1 MAPKDREERRRM
13 RQRGAGTQQLQ
24 NVNFGFK
31 FGAPSLPAQRSSRRT
46 PQPLPPR
53 PSSSQTP
60 KTIPPRPSLHRTPVE
75 ASIQKRGESPRQSR
89 SASVP
94 IHSSAQTGKLK
105 SIKNPKPKSP
115 LLFVTPTVT
124 GKRKRGKQ
132 EAKAA
137 QDLEQDELEQDDEHR
152 TSAQKSGATRARST
166 TTPKSMTD
174 RDDVPDELEENDENH
189 FVSSDQKRRERLS
202 KSLEATPAT
211 PNINEHEDPLQSHRL
226 RQALAAIE
234 DNTPAPLQKRSRQQG
249 ELARIGNSN
258 RTTRSQTKQLIPN
271 RGGARHSALLKPDP
285 QATAQEDNESGD
297 ELSPDKSQH
306 TPGKQRGRK
315 SAEPVVGE
323 LETGNVAKGDGAE
336 DFDEL
341 SPENDRIRRRNDRHQ
356 TLSGPS
362 LRAPAPL
369 LKPGSDGDNELH
381 ASEDEDV
388 NYHRRRPM
396 KVVATETLQERGE
409 LHQSATVTENA
420 HTRRP
425 KRPKPS
431 TSSKPKKKRQRG
443 GDAAIPIT
451 IYRLFHP
458 KPRSHTDI
466 EGGEDSAYVA
476 AAAINSSIRLPGV
489 NAVDVLA
496 QITEEILSHR
506 ITEFHEQSQ
515 VAVSQTV
522 RSELKRKRG
531 VVQLFNASLSD
542 RLFELT
548 EAVDAGTALKGRLK
562 GVLRE
567 KLRLREEFLSIRKQ
581 REDLALKMDEIR
593 TEHRERVRSKK
604 ERDDINAAM
613 FDIEAAVLRGKE
625 NAEKEGREN
634 EGPKMPLEMLL
645 ENRARDV
652 GSDGGGLLEKVKEFN
667 GALESA
673 AAVFESRA

>member
-31 FGAPSLPAQRSSRRT
+31 FGEPSLPAQRSSRRT

-75 ASIQKRGESPRQSR
+75 ASIQKRGESSRQSR
-89 SASVP
+89 SASIP

-105 SIKNPKPKSP
+105 SVKNPKPKSP

-132 EAKAA
+132 KAKAA
-137 QDLEQDELEQDDEHR
+137 QDSEQDELEQDDEEHR

-211 PNINEHEDPLQSHRL
+211 PNTNEHKDPLQSHRL
-226 RQALAAIE
+226 RQAPAAIE

-249 ELARIGNSN
+249 ELARIGNPN

-271 RGGARHSALLKPDP
+271 RGGARHSALSKPDP
-285 QATAQEDNESGD
+285 QATAREDNESGD
-297 ELSPDKSQH
+297 ELSPDKSLH
-306 TPGKQRGRK
+306 TPGKQRGKK

-323 LETGNVAKGDGAE
+323 LETGNFAKGDGAE

-362 LRAPAPL
+362 LAPAPL
-369 LKPGSDGDNELH
+369 LKPGSDEDNELH
-381 ASEDEDV
+381 ASEDGDV
-388 NYHRRRPM
+388 NYHRRHPM

-425 KRPKPS
+425 KRPKLS

-496 QITEEILSHR
+496 QITEEILSHQ

-515 VAVSQTV
+515 IAVSQTV

-625 NAEKEGREN
+625 NAEKGREN
-634 EGPKMPLEMLL
+634 EGPEMPLEMLL

-652 GSDGGGLLEKVKEFN
+652 GPDGGGLLEKVKEFN
-667 GALESA
+667 SALESA

>member
-1 MAPKDREERRRM
+1 M
-13 RQRGAGTQQLQ
+13 
-24 NVNFGFK
+24 
-31 FGAPSLPAQRSSRRT
+31 
-46 PQPLPPR
+46 
-53 PSSSQTP
+53 
-60 KTIPPRPSLHRTPVE
+60 
-75 ASIQKRGESPRQSR
+75 
-89 SASVP
+89 
-94 IHSSAQTGKLK
+94 K

-115 LLFVTPTVT
+115 SLFVTPTVT

-132 EAKAA
+132 KAKAA
-137 QDLEQDELEQDDEHR
+137 QDSEQDELEQDDEEHI

-166 TTPKSMTD
+166 TTSKSIAD

-211 PNINEHEDPLQSHRL
+211 PNINGHEDPLQSHQL
-226 RQALAAIE
+226 RQAPTAIE
-234 DNTPAPLQKRSRQQG
+234 DNTPAPLQKRSRQRG
-249 ELARIGNSN
+249 ELAGIGNSN
-258 RTTRSQTKQLIPN
+258 RTSQSQIKQLISISN
-271 RGGARHSALLKPDP
+271 RAGAHHSALFKPGL
-285 QATAQEDNESGD
+285 QATAQEDDESDD

-306 TPGKQRGRK
+306 APGKRRGRK
-315 SAEPVVGE
+315 SAEPVVEE
-323 LETGNVAKGDGAE
+323 LETGNVAKWDGAE

-341 SPENDRIRRRNDRHQ
+341 SPENVRIRRRNNRHQ
-356 TLSGPS
+356 TLSRPS
-362 LRAPAPL
+362 LRALAPL
-369 LKPGSDGDNELH
+369 LKPGSDEDNELH
-381 ASEDEDV
+381 ASEGGDV

-396 KVVATETLQERGE
+396 KMVATKTLQERGE
-409 LHQSATVTENA
+409 LHHSATVTKNA
-420 HTRRP
+420 HARP
-425 KRPKPS
+425 SKHPKPP
-431 TSSKPKKKRQRG
+431 TSSKPKKKHQRS

-496 QITEEILSHR
+496 QITEEILSHQ

-515 VAVSQTV
+515 IAVSQTV

-562 GVLRE
+562 EVLRE

-581 REDLALKMDEIR
+581 REDLALKMDETRI
-593 TEHRERVRSKK
+593 EHRERVRSKK

-613 FDIEAAVLRGKE
+613 FDIEAAVLRGKG

-634 EGPKMPLEMLL
+634 EGPEMSLEMLL
-645 ENRARDV
+645 ENQARDV
-652 GSDGGGLLEKVKEFN
+652 GSDDGGLLEKVKEFN

-673 AAVFESRA
+673 VAIFEGRV

>member
-1 MAPKDREERRRM
+1 M

-60 KTIPPRPSLHRTPVE
+60 KTIPPRLSLHRTPVE
-75 ASIQKRGESPRQSR
+75 ASIQKRSESSRQSR
-89 SASVP
+89 SVSIP
-94 IHSSAQTGKLK
+94 IRSSAQTGKLK
-105 SIKNPKPKSP
+105 SIKTPKPKSP
-115 LLFVTPTVT
+115 LLFVTPIVT

-132 EAKAA
+132 KAKSA
-137 QDLEQDELEQDDEHR
+137 QDLEQDELEQDDEEHR

-166 TTPKSMTD
+166 TTSKSMTD
-174 RDDVPDELEENDENH
+174 RDDIPDELEENDENH

-211 PNINEHEDPLQSHRL
+211 PNINEHADPLQSHRL
-226 RQALAAIE
+226 RQAPAAIE
-234 DNTPAPLQKRSRQQG
+234 DNTPAPLQKRSRQRG
-249 ELARIGNSN
+249 ELAGIGNSN
-258 RTTRSQTKQLIPN
+258 RTTQSQIKQLISN
-271 RGGARHSALLKPDP
+271 RGGVRHSALLKPDL
-285 QATAQEDNESGD
+285 QVTAQEDDESGD
-297 ELSPDKSQH
+297 ELSPGKSQH
-306 TPGKQRGRK
+306 TSWKQRGRK
-315 SAEPVVGE
+315 SVEPVAKE
-323 LETGNVAKGDGAE
+323 LETRNVTKGDAAE

-341 SPENDRIRRRNDRHQ
+341 SPENDRIRRRNERHQ

-369 LKPGSDGDNELH
+369 LKPSSDEDNELH
-381 ASEDEDV
+381 ASEGEDV

-409 LHQSATVTENA
+409 LHHSATVTENA
-420 HTRRP
+420 HARP
-425 KRPKPS
+425 SKRPKPS

-476 AAAINSSIRLPGV
+476 AAAMNSSIRLPGV

-496 QITEEILSHR
+496 QITEEILSR
-506 ITEFHEQSQ
+506 QITGFHEQSQ
-515 VAVSQTV
+515 IAVSQTV
-522 RSELKRKRG
+522 CSELKRKRG

-548 EAVDAGTALKGRLK
+548 EAVDAGSALKGRLK
-562 GVLRE
+562 EALRE

-593 TEHRERVRSKK
+593 TEHKERVRSKK

-634 EGPKMPLEMLL
+634 EGPEMPLEMLL

-673 AAVFESRA
+673 AAIFEGRV

>member
-1 MAPKDREERRRM
+1 M
-13 RQRGAGTQQLQ
+13 
-24 NVNFGFK
+24 
-31 FGAPSLPAQRSSRRT
+31 
-46 PQPLPPR
+46 
-53 PSSSQTP
+53 
-60 KTIPPRPSLHRTPVE
+60 
-75 ASIQKRGESPRQSR
+75 
-89 SASVP
+89 
-94 IHSSAQTGKLK
+94 
-105 SIKNPKPKSP
+105 
-115 LLFVTPTVT
+115 FVTPTVT

-137 QDLEQDELEQDDEHR
+137 QDSEQDELEQDDEEHR

-174 RDDVPDELEENDENH
+174 RDNVPDELEENDENH
-189 FVSSDQKRRERLS
+189 FVSSDQKRRGRLS
-202 KSLEATPAT
+202 KSLETTPAT
-211 PNINEHEDPLQSHRL
+211 PNINEHEDPLQSRRL
-226 RQALAAIE
+226 RQAPAAIE
-234 DNTPAPLQKRSRQQG
+234 DNTPAPLQKRSRQHG
-249 ELARIGNSN
+249 ELARIGNPN

-271 RGGARHSALLKPDP
+271 RGSARHSALSKPDP

-306 TPGKQRGRK
+306 TP
-315 SAEPVVGE
+315 
-323 LETGNVAKGDGAE
+323 E

-341 SPENDRIRRRNDRHQ
+341 SPENDKIRRRNDRHQ
-356 TLSGPS
+356 TLSRPS

-369 LKPGSDGDNELH
+369 LKPGSDEDNELH
-381 ASEDEDV
+381 TSEDGDV

-425 KRPKPS
+425 KRPKLS

-458 KPRSHTDI
+458 KLRSHTDI

-496 QITEEILSHR
+496 QITEEILSHQ

-515 VAVSQTV
+515 IAVSQTV

-634 EGPKMPLEMLL
+634 EGPEMPLEMLL

-667 GALESA
+667 DALESA
-673 AAVFESRA
+673 AAIFESRV

>member
-1 MAPKDREERRRM
+1 M
-13 RQRGAGTQQLQ
+13 
-24 NVNFGFK
+24 
-31 FGAPSLPAQRSSRRT
+31 
-46 PQPLPPR
+46 
-53 PSSSQTP
+53 
-60 KTIPPRPSLHRTPVE
+60 
-75 ASIQKRGESPRQSR
+75 
-89 SASVP
+89 
-94 IHSSAQTGKLK
+94 K

-115 LLFVTPTVT
+115 SLFVTPTVT

-132 EAKAA
+132 KAKAA
-137 QDLEQDELEQDDEHR
+137 QDSEQDELEQDDEEHR

-166 TTPKSMTD
+166 TTPKSITD

-211 PNINEHEDPLQSHRL
+211 PNINGHEDPLQSHRL
-226 RQALAAIE
+226 RQAPTTIE
-234 DNTPAPLQKRSRQQG
+234 DNTPAPLQKRSRQRG
-249 ELARIGNSN
+249 ELAGIGNSN
-258 RTTRSQTKQLIPN
+258 RTSRSQIKQLIPN
-271 RGGARHSALLKPDP
+271 RAGADQSALLKPGL
-285 QATAQEDNESGD
+285 QATAQEDDESDD

-306 TPGKQRGRK
+306 APGKRRGRK
-315 SAEPVVGE
+315 SAEPVAAE

-341 SPENDRIRRRNDRHQ
+341 SPENNRIRRRNNRHQ
-356 TLSGPS
+356 TLSGPL

-369 LKPGSDGDNELH
+369 LKPGSDEDNEPH
-381 ASEDEDV
+381 ASEDGDV
-388 NYHRRRPM
+388 NYRRRRPM
-396 KVVATETLQERGE
+396 KVVATEALQERGE
-409 LHQSATVTENA
+409 LHHSATVTKNA
-420 HTRRP
+420 HARP
-425 KRPKPS
+425 SKHPKPP
-431 TSSKPKKKRQRG
+431 TSSKPKKKHQRS

-466 EGGEDSAYVA
+466 EGGEDSASAA

-496 QITEEILSHR
+496 QITEEILSR
-506 ITEFHEQSQ
+506 QITGFHEQSQ
-515 VAVSQTV
+515 IAVSQTV

-562 GVLRE
+562 EVLRE
-567 KLRLREEFLSIRKQ
+567 KLRLREEFISIRKQ

-625 NAEKEGREN
+625 NAEKEGREK
-634 EGPKMPLEMLL
+634 EGPEMSLEMLL

-667 GALESA
+667 DALESA
-673 AAVFESRA
+673 VAIFEGRV

>member
-1 MAPKDREERRRM
+1 MY
-13 RQRGAGTQQLQ
+13 
-24 NVNFGFK
+24 
-31 FGAPSLPAQRSSRRT
+31 
-46 PQPLPPR
+46 
-53 PSSSQTP
+53 
-60 KTIPPRPSLHRTPVE
+60 RTPVG
-75 ASIQKRGESPRQSR
+75 ASIQKRSESSRQRR
-89 SASVP
+89 SVSIP
-94 IHSSAQTGKLK
+94 IRSSAQTGKLK
-105 SIKNPKPKSP
+105 SIKTPKPKSSP
-115 LLFVTPTVT
+115 LFVTPTVT

-132 EAKAA
+132 KAGAA
-137 QDLEQDELEQDDEHR
+137 QDSEQDELEQDDEEHR
-152 TSAQKSGATRARST
+152 TSAQKSGATRAGST
-166 TTPKSMTD
+166 INPKPMTD

-211 PNINEHEDPLQSHRL
+211 PNINEHEEPLQSHRL
-226 RQALAAIE
+226 RQAPATIE
-234 DNTPAPLQKRSRQQG
+234 DNTPAHLQKRSRQHG
-249 ELARIGNSN
+249 ELPGIGNSN
-258 RTTRSQTKQLIPN
+258 RTTQSQIKQLISN
-271 RGGARHSALLKPDP
+271 RGGAHHSALLKPGL
-285 QATAQEDNESGD
+285 QATAQEDDESGD
-297 ELSPDKSQH
+297 ELSPDKSRH

-315 SAEPVVGE
+315 SAEPVAEE

-341 SPENDRIRRRNDRHQ
+341 SPENDRMLRRNDRHQ

-362 LRAPAPL
+362 LRAPALL
-369 LKPGSDGDNELH
+369 LKPGSDEDNELH

-396 KVVATETLQERGE
+396 KVVATETLREHRE
-409 LHQSATVTENA
+409 LHHSATVTENA
-420 HTRRP
+420 HARP
-425 KRPKPS
+425 SKRPKPS

-458 KPRSHTDI
+458 KPRSHSDI

-496 QITEEILSHR
+496 QITEEILSRR
-506 ITEFHEQSQ
+506 ITGFHEQSQ
-515 VAVSQTV
+515 VAISQTV

-548 EAVDAGTALKGRLK
+548 EAVDAGAALKGRLK
-562 GVLRE
+562 EVLRE
-567 KLRLREEFLSIRKQ
+567 KLRLRKEFLSIRKQ

-634 EGPKMPLEMLL
+634 EGPEMPLEMLL

-673 AAVFESRA
+673 AAIFEGRV